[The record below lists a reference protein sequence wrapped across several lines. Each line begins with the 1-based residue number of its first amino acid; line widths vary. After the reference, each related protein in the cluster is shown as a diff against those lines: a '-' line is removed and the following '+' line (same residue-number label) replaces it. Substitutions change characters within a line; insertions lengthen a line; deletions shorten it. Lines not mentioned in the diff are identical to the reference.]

1 MRIGILTLPLHTNYG
16 GILQAYALQTILEKL
31 GHQVIV
37 LDTSQKHKIP
47 AIWKFPFCLIKRI
60 VLKLTG
66 KQKIIFVERYWNHQ
80 RKVITQNITPFIMK
94 YIHRKEILSFSEL
107 NENDYDAFVV
117 GSDQVWRTL
126 YFCPMWHG
134 QTIDNAYLSFAKEW
148 NIKRVAYAAS
158 FGTDYWEYSTGETSE
173 CKECVEKF
181 DAVSTRE
188 DCGVQ
193 LCKKY
198 FDVEAKCVLDPTMLL
213 SSKDYISLI
222 EQSKTPKSKGSLLV
236 YVLDET
242 ENSKSIVAEISKIKH
257 LVPFSVNNPY
267 EYNEQKPLKKRIK
280 ISVETWLRGFY
291 DAEFIITDSFHA
303 CVFSILFQKQFVVIG
318 NKSRGLARI
327 ESLFKRLGIENRF
340 VEENK
345 GVKAMENIDYNKVF
359 QRYDELKKESL
370 AFLKENL
377 DK

>member
-16 GILQAYALQTILEKL
+16 GILQAYALQTILERL

-37 LDTSQKHKIP
+37 LDTSQKHKSP
-47 AIWKFPFCLIKRI
+47 AIWKFPLCLSKRM

-80 RKVITQNITPFIMK
+80 RKVITQNITPFIKK

-107 NENDYDAFVV
+107 KENDYDAFVV
-117 GSDQVWRTL
+117 GSDQVWRPL

-134 QTIDNAYLSFAKEW
+134 QPIGNAYLSFAKGW
-148 NIKRVAYAAS
+148 NIKRIAYSAS
-158 FGTDYWEYSTGETSE
+158 FGTASWEYSIEETLD
-173 CKECVEKF
+173 CKECIEKF
-181 DAVSTRE
+181 DTVSTRE
-188 DCGVQ
+188 DSGVL

-222 EQSKTPKSKGSLLV
+222 EQSKAPKSEGSLLV
-236 YVLDET
+236 YVLDENEKT
-242 ENSKSIVAEISKIKH
+242 KNIVAEISKIKH

-267 EYNEQKPLKKRIK
+267 EYNEQKPLNERVKK
-280 ISVETWLRGFY
+280 SVETWLRGFY
-291 DAEFIITDSFHA
+291 DAKFIVTDSFHA

-327 ESLFKRLGIENRF
+327 ESLFTKLGIEKRF
-340 VEENK
+340 VEESK
-345 GVKAMENIDYNKVF
+345 AIKAMKEIDYDKVF
-359 QRYDELKKESL
+359 QRYEKIKKESL
-370 AFLKENL
+370 AFLKESL